1 MQFVNISY
9 IDNVLIGKYSSGED
23 VFVAVDCS
31 LGNTSV
37 YLPDLKD
44 FSKRNFIFKHIGGN
58 TLTIRS
64 INGQSIDALNVLS
77 RTIAY
82 LETRTYFSN
91 GIDFWYT
98 Y

>member
-1 MQFVNISY
+1 MQFVNLSY
-9 IDNVLIGKYSSGED
+9 IDSILTGKYSSGD
-23 VFVAVDCS
+23 DIFVAVDCS

-44 FSKRNFIFKHIGGN
+44 FSRRNFIIKHIGSN
-58 TLTIRS
+58 TLTIHS
-64 INGQSIDALNVLS
+64 INGQSIDASNVLS
-77 RTIAY
+77 KTIPY